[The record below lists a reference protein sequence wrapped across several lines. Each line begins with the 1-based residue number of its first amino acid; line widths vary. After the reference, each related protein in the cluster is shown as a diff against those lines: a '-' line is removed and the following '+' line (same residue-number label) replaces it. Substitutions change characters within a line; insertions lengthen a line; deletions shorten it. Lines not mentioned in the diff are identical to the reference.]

1 MARSIRRGAEEA
13 EPAAIDAGEAE
24 QHAASPSLRVPAPP
38 RPPAALRRRT
48 PIVRRLARNQLAV
61 MGALILALV
70 VFAALFAEVLSPH
83 DPLQMN
89 PTNLLAGPSAQHW
102 LGTDE
107 FGRDILSRVI
117 WGARISLYV
126 GSLAVSIAV
135 VLGVSLGLVA
145 GYRGGLVDDL
155 IARLL
160 DIVFA
165 FPSILLALGIVGML
179 GPSLTNTMIAIGVVY
194 TPVYARL
201 TRGTTLSVK
210 ARDFVEAAIL
220 SGADDLRILRSHVL
234 PNIAAPLI
242 VQSSLSLSLAILA
255 EASLSFLGLGT
266 QPPDPSWG
274 TMVNT
279 GQRLVELS
287 PWPVVF
293 PGLAIVLAVL
303 GFNLLG
309 DGLRDALDPRL

>member
-1 MARSIRRGAEEA
+1 MAR
-13 EPAAIDAGEAE
+13 
-24 QHAASPSLRVPAPP
+24 AASLRHN
-38 RPPAALRRRT
+38 
-48 PIVRRLARNQLAV
+48 RLAQA
-61 MGALILALV
+61 GALMLALV
-70 VFAALFAEVLSPH
+70 VFAALFAPQLSPF
-83 DPLQMN
+83 DPLEMS
-89 PTNLLAGPSAQHW
+89 PPHLLEPPSPSHW

-126 GSLAVSIAV
+126 GGIAV
-135 VLGVSLGLVA
+135 TIAVLAGVSLGLVS
-145 GYRGGLVDDL
+145 GYYGGLLDDA
-155 IARLL
+155 IARVL
-160 DIVFA
+160 DVVFA
-165 FPSILLALGIVGML
+165 FPSILLALGIVGVL
-179 GPSLTNTMIAIGVVY
+179 GPGLTNTMIAIGIVY

-201 TRGTTLSVK
+201 TRGTTLSI
-210 ARDFVEAAIL
+210 REREFVSAATL
-220 SGADDLRILRSHVL
+220 SGASDLRILRSHIL

-242 VQSSLSLSLAILA
+242 VQTSLSLSLAILA

-279 GQRLVELS
+279 GQRLIELS

-293 PGLAIVLAVL
+293 PGLAIIVAVL

-309 DGLRDALDPRL
+309 DGIRDAFDPRLVG

>member
-1 MARSIRRGAEEA
+1 VRRA
-13 EPAAIDAGEAE
+13 D
-24 QHAASPSLRVPAPP
+24 LF
-38 RPPAALRRRT
+38 
-48 PIVRRLARNQLAV
+48 RRLARNQLAV
-61 MGALILALV
+61 AGACILVFVAIAA
-70 VFAALFAEVLSPH
+70 VFAPSLSPE
-83 DPLQMN
+83 DPLEMN
-89 PTNLLAGPSAQHW
+89 PTRLLGPPSAAHW

-126 GSLAVSIAV
+126 GAIAV
-135 VLGVSLGLVA
+135 TIAVLVGVSLGLVA
-145 GYRGGLVDDL
+145 GYYGGLLDDA
-155 IARLL
+155 INRVL
-160 DIVFA
+160 DVVFA
-165 FPSILLALGIVGML
+165 FPTILLALGIVGML
-179 GPSLTNTMIAIGVVY
+179 GPSLTNTMIAIGIVY

-201 TRGTTLSVK
+201 ARGTTLSVK
-210 ARDFVEAAIL
+210 ERDYVEAATVA
-220 SGADDLRILRSHVL
+220 GATTPRIIVRHIV

-242 VQSSLSLSLAILA
+242 VQTSLSLSLAILA

-279 GQRLVELS
+279 GQRLIELS

-309 DGLRDALDPRL
+309 DGLRDALDPRLRV

>member
-1 MARSIRRGAEEA
+1 MAESETVRSTATAR
-13 EPAAIDAGEAE
+13 
-24 QHAASPSLRVPAPP
+24 
-38 RPPAALRRRT
+38 PAALAPAAVAPGRSRRGET
-48 PIVRRLARNQLAV
+48 WRRVIRNELTVAGLV
-61 MGALILALV
+61 ILALIAV
-70 VFAALFAEVLSPH
+70 AALFAPYLAPQ
-83 DPLQMN
+83 DPLLLN
-89 PTNLLAGPSAQHW
+89 PTSLMQPPSADHW

-107 FGRDILSRVI
+107 LGRDILSRVI

-126 GSLAVSIAV
+126 GVISVTIAV
-135 VLGVSLGLVA
+135 VIGVGFGLVA
-145 GYRGGLVDDL
+145 GYFGGLVDDV

-160 DIVFA
+160 DVVFA
-165 FPSILLALGIVGML
+165 FPTILLALAIVGML

-201 TRGTTLSVK
+201 ARGTTLAVK
-210 ARDFVEAAIL
+210 ERDFVEAAIVA
-220 SGADDLRILRSHVL
+220 GANSARIISRHIL
-234 PNIAAPLI
+234 PNVAAPLS
-242 VQSSLSLSLAILA
+242 VQTSLSLSLAILA

-279 GQRLVELS
+279 GQRVVELS

-303 GFNLLG
+303 AFNLIG
-309 DGLRDALDPRL
+309 DGLRDALDPRLRA

>member
-1 MARSIRRGAEEA
+1 MGSA
-13 EPAAIDAGEAE
+13 D
-24 QHAASPSLRVPAPP
+24 LW
-38 RPPAALRRRT
+38 
-48 PIVRRLARNQLAV
+48 RRLVHNR
-61 MGALILALV
+61 LALAGGLMLAAV
-70 VFAALFAEVLSPH
+70 VFAAVFAQLLSPF
-83 DPLQMN
+83 DPLEMN
-89 PTNLLAGPSAQHW
+89 PSHLLEPPSGSHW

-126 GSLAVSIAV
+126 GGIAVTIAV
-135 VLGVSLGLVA
+135 VAGVSLGLVS
-145 GYRGGLVDDL
+145 GYYGGLLDDV
-155 IARLL
+155 IARVL
-160 DIVFA
+160 DVVFA
-165 FPSILLALGIVGML
+165 FPSILLALGIVGAL
-179 GPSLTNTMIAIGVVY
+179 GPGLTNTMIAIGIIY

-201 TRGTTLSVK
+201 TRGTTLSI
-210 ARDFVEAAIL
+210 RQREFVAAATV
-220 SGADDLRILRSHVL
+220 SGANDLRILRSHIL
-234 PNIAAPLI
+234 PNVTAPLI
-242 VQSSLSLSLAILA
+242 IQTSLSLSLAILA

-293 PGLAIVLAVL
+293 PGLAIIVAVL

-309 DGLRDALDPRL
+309 DGIRDAFDPRLGT

>member
-1 MARSIRRGAEEA
+1 MASSEVDVRAPAAPATTDSATDRAFRPRRG
-13 EPAAIDAGEAE
+13 DLAG
-24 QHAASPSLRVPAPP
+24 
-38 RPPAALRRRT
+38 
-48 PIVRRLARNQLAV
+48 RLARNQLAV
-61 MGALILALV
+61 AGAIILAV
-70 VFAALFAEVLSPH
+70 VAFAAIFAPYLAPE
-83 DPLQMN
+83 DPLEMN
-89 PTNLLAGPSAQHW
+89 PQNLLEGPSAAHW

-107 FGRDILSRVI
+107 FGRDLLSRVI

-126 GSLAVSIAV
+126 GAIAV
-135 VLGVSLGLVA
+135 TLALVAGVSLGLVA
-145 GYRGGLVDDL
+145 GYYGGLLDDA
-155 IARLL
+155 IARVL
-160 DIVFA
+160 DVVFA
-165 FPSILLALGIVGML
+165 FPTILLALGIVGML
-179 GPSLTNTMIAIGVVY
+179 GPSLTNTMIAIGIVY
-194 TPVYARL
+194 TPLYARL
-201 TRGTTLSVK
+201 ARGTTLSIK
-210 ARDFVEAAIL
+210 ERDFVDAAIVA
-220 SGADDLRILRSHVL
+220 GANDARILRSHIL

-293 PGLAIVLAVL
+293 PGLAIILAVL

-309 DGLRDALDPRL
+309 DGLRDVLDPRLRT